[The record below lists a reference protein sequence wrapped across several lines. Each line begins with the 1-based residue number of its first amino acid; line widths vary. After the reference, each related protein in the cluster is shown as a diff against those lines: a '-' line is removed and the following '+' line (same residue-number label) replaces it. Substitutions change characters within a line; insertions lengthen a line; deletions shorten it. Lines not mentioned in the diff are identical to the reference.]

1 MLSEASWWKLNWLD
15 TLGGY
20 IYLQPLF
27 ANYSLMNTDIRNEL
41 NNSDADAPKQ
51 LSQ

>member
-1 MLSEASWWKLNWLD
+1 MEAELIRYTWWLYLPTASLCKLH
-15 TLGGY
+15 
-20 IYLQPLF
+20 
-27 ANYSLMNTDIRNEL
+27 SLMNTDIRNEL